1 MTIAELDYHAHTASL
16 LLGVDIVTHCPFPE
30 SSATFVVSL
39 PEDRCVIRMRQITD
53 ARDPA
58 QAIVSR
64 VREHWET
71 RMDEVERR
79 RRRRRRAE

>member
-1 MTIAELDYHAHTASL
+1 MTISELDHHAHTASL
-16 LLGVDIVTHCPFPE
+16 LLGVDCIVHCPFPE

-39 PEDRCVIRMRQITD
+39 PEDRCVMKMRD
-53 ARDPA
+53 LVNAREPA

-64 VREHWET
+64 VREHWDM

-79 RRRRRRAE
+79 RRAE